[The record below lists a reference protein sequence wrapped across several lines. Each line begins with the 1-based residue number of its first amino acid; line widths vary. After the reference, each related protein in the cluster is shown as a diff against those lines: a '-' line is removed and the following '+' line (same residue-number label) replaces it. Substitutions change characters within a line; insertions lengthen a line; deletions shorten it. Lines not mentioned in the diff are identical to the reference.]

1 MVLTKDVGKFPDR
14 TRNVTSFEVERHN
27 YAIYSKSEDQIY
39 SNDQS
44 YLSDLVRVNKN
55 VLE

>member
-1 MVLTKDVGKFPDR
+1 MVLIKDVVKFPDR
-14 TRNVTSFEVERHN
+14 TRNVTSLEVERHN
-27 YAIYSKSEDQIY
+27 YAIYSLSEDQIY